1 MSSIPVNQNEI
12 QLEDMNVSNDEKFLF
27 FFKPDKIDNECI
39 GGISLK
45 NGVRVFSVIVL
56 LKAFISFYNIFELK
70 FSNTNFIIS
79 LLFFICYL
87 FIGSFALISTFNN
100 NLSLAKIAYKLIC
113 IFFILEALVILLV
126 SLIIF
131 FAFINPWDEYFFNL
145 KILLSII
152 WKIVSLFIYLYFI
165 YVLFC
170 FISELKRSS

>member
-12 QLEDMNVSNDEKFLF
+12 QLEDMNASNDEKFLF
-27 FFKPDKIDNECI
+27 FFKPDKIDKECI

-56 LKAFISFYNIFELK
+56 IKAFTSFSNIFELK
-70 FSNTNFIIS
+70 FNITNFIIS

-131 FAFINPWDEYFFNL
+131 FAFINPWDGYFFNL

-152 WKIVSLFIYLYFI
+152 WKIVYLFIYLYFI

-170 FISELKRSS
+170 FISELKRFS